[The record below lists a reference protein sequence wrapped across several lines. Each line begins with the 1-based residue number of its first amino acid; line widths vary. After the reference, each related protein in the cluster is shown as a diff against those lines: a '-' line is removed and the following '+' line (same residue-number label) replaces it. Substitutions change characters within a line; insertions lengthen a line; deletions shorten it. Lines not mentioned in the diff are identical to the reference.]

1 MNRKT
6 PILDP
11 HRSVTPNVIDLKFG
25 MHDYVVGVTQHA
37 KTYNNRPSRAKI
49 KGWNIMF
56 NDFVI

>member
-49 KGWNIMF
+49 KG
-56 NDFVI
+56 

>member
-6 PILDP
+6 RILDP
-11 HRSVTPNVIDLKFG
+11 HSSVTPVAPEVIDLKFG

-49 KGWNIMF
+49 KG
-56 NDFVI
+56 